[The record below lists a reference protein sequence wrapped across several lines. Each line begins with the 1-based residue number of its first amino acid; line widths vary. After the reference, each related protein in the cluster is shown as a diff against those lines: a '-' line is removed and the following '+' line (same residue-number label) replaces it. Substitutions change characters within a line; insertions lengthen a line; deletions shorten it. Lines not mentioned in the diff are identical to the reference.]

1 MIVMITSWRRSR
13 RRRKIKEQNKKKRRQ
28 QLRQAADTTRFI
40 PFRRRDLF
48 ISWLFS
54 LSLSLSLFF
63 FLEPISTGSFACS
76 VSAHFIGWS
85 LSFCSSNTFPL
96 VVCFRT
102 QFFHLSFFSLFLAN
116 FIKDFVRME
125 LPFSFSVWTR
135 GNGLAPASNGFRG
148 MVPGFFGPF
157 FFFFVAV
164 TEFLRWWRRL
174 NSAPGVRLV
183 GHWVTWPAPPPTTGA
198 LPNRLVF
205 FCLFFFCLNLL
216 FFYFVCHTEH
226 AGCMVFIFLFFLF
239 FLFLLLNG
247 FHRFSCWC
255 STPSTVRFLPSLLG
269 FPSS

>member
-1 MIVMITSWRRSR
+1 MTTITAPPQNKRTKQKKKKTAAPTSRRHDSFHSIPTSWSLHFL
-13 RRRKIKEQNKKKRRQ
+13 IV
-28 QLRQAADTTRFI
+28 
-40 PFRRRDLF
+40 
-48 ISWLFS
+48 FS
-54 LSLSLSLFF
+54 LSLSLSFFLSWTDFDWLFCVLGISPFHWLIPFILFLEHVPIGGLFSHSVFPSFFLFFVSGKFHQRLCPDGTPFF
-63 FLEPISTGSFACS
+63 FLRLDSRKRVGTGFQR
-76 VSAHFIGWS
+76 VSWDGTGFFWS
-85 LSFCSSNTFPL
+85 L
-96 VVCFRT
+96 
-102 QFFHLSFFSLFLAN
+102 
-116 FIKDFVRME
+116 
-125 LPFSFSVWTR
+125 
-135 GNGLAPASNGFRG
+135 
-148 MVPGFFGPF
+148 F
-157 FFFFVAV
+157 FFFFAV

-239 FLFLLLNG
+239 LLLNG